1 MSNPIS
7 RNAETRDLRNLEQ
20 ETDNIYLSA
29 IIISKRANQIAEKQK
44 EELHNRLEPF
54 INDSDNLEEIQENR
68 EQIEISMMYERM
80 PKPTLMATQEF
91 DDQKPTGESP
101 MLRKNHFKNKKIIV
115 GITGGIAAYKIPQLV
130 RLLKRRVPKYRSL

>member
-44 EELHNRLEPF
+44 EELRNRLEPF
-54 INDSDNLEEIQENR
+54 IND
-68 EQIEISMMYERM
+68 
-80 PKPTLMATQEF
+80 
-91 DDQKPTGESP
+91 
-101 MLRKNHFKNKKIIV
+101 
-115 GITGGIAAYKIPQLV
+115 
-130 RLLKRRVPKYRSL
+130 